1 MHPPIPSLTGL
12 RFIAALSVVISHSVV
27 LLLRFPGVPPF
38 WHIALSQ
45 LSGIGMP
52 LFFVLSGFVIQYNYS
67 DAISAKPAHGLYGF
81 FIARFAR
88 LYPLYI
94 VCLAFDLGFK
104 WGYRDLP
111 AATGEALPFYLTLT
125 QSWFY
130 IHFNSTDLIRMFGLM
145 PQISWSISTEFF
157 FYLCYPTVCLLLVRL
172 QSTRAVIVAI
182 ATLSVVGTASMV
194 IFGLNYSTIL
204 RIGAAWFGPQAADS
218 PDDVFQWFVYISP
231 YVELLEFILGCLCAS
246 LLMRLVRFPVTRSE
260 QYLGLIVTLTAIAT
274 IASLYCTYFLIPF
287 TASLD
292 YLQGLRASFGFA
304 PPIAVLIFC
313 CARYR
318 NPIVSFLSLP
328 KIVLCGEASYSIY
341 MLHYLVIDA
350 FRLRVGPIDTVGL
363 GFANLL
369 MWMITVASIIGL
381 SLVSWQIIE
390 VPARRW
396 LRKALGPKNRK
407 TTVPQPAE

>member
-12 RFIAALSVVISHSVV
+12 RFIAALAVVIGHSVV
-27 LLLRFPGVPPF
+27 QLLRFSGVPPF
-38 WHIALSQ
+38 WHLALSQ
-45 LSGIGMP
+45 LTGIGMP

-67 DAISAKPAHGLYGF
+67 EAITAKSARGLYGF
-81 FIARFAR
+81 FVARFAR

-130 IHFNSTDLIRMFGLM
+130 VHFDGTDLIRMFGLM

-157 FYLCYPTVCLLLVRL
+157 FYLCYPAVCLLLARL
-172 QSTRAVIVAI
+172 QSIRAIITAI
-182 ATLSVVGTASMV
+182 ATLGVASAVLMV
-194 IFGLNYSTIL
+194 ILGLNYSAIL
-204 RIGAAWFGPQAADS
+204 RIGAAWFGPQAAHS

-231 YVELLEFILGCLCAS
+231 YVELLEFILGCLCAT
-246 LLMRLVRFPVTRSE
+246 LLMRLVHFTVTRSE
-260 QYLGLIVTLTAIAT
+260 QRLGLIVTLMSIAT
-274 IASLYCTYFLIPF
+274 IASLYCAYFLIPF

-292 YLQGLRASFGFA
+292 SLQGLRASFGFA
-304 PPIAVLIFC
+304 LPIAVLIFC

-350 FRLRVGPIDTVGL
+350 FRLRVGPIDTAGL
-363 GFANLL
+363 GFANFL
-369 MWMITVASIIGL
+369 MWMVTVASIIGL

-396 LRKALGPKNRK
+396 LRKALEPKNRI
-407 TTVPQPAE
+407 TTVAQPAE